1 MEDFHCLPRQFL
13 FPRRCGV
20 KVLEVHRSAL
30 RRVTV
35 VRTLGRT
42 QTVCAS
48 VPVKARR
55 VTVVRT
61 LGRASVPVKARRV
74 TVVGTLG
81 RASVVSKV
89 TAFVVSKVTASVGF
103 NGDGR
108 TDRAS
113 LHGAIRL
120 AVLQR
125 THDRASLHG
134 AIRLAVLQRTH
145 RPCVPTTVTRPAL
158 TQRTHSRYTSRRSG
172 TGCPLARHFPCVHT
186 KDPSSHK
193 LAGSPHTSVR

>member
-1 MEDFHCLPRQFL
+1 MEDFHFPPRQFR

-30 RRVTV
+30 RRVTA

-55 VTVVRT
+55 VTAVGT

-89 TAFVVSKVTASVGF
+89 TASVVSKVTAFVVSKVTAFVVSKVTASVGF
-103 NGDGR
+103 NGDR
-108 TDRAS
+108 R
-113 LHGAIRL
+113 
-120 AVLQR
+120 
-125 THDRASLHG
+125 
-134 AIRLAVLQRTH
+134 
-145 RPCVPTTVTRPAL
+145 TTVRPYN
-158 TQRTHSRYTSRRSG
+158 RYSSSFDTTDAQPLHVSSFG
-172 TGCPLARHFPCVHT
+172 DGLPLARHFPCVHT
-186 KDPSSHK
+186 KGPSSHK

>member
-1 MEDFHCLPRQFL
+1 M
-13 FPRRCGV
+13 
-20 KVLEVHRSAL
+20 HRSAL